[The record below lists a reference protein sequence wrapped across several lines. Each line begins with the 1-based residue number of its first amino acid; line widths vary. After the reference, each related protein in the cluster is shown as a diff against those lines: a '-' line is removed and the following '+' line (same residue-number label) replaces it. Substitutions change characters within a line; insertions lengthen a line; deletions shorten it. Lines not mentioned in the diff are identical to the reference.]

1 MSRIRLMTEEAIVSR
16 RILLVDDEPQLL
28 FSLREY
34 LGRVGYEVTAVEDGR
49 SALEEILAS
58 PPDLIISDIMMEGMD
73 GFEFQRR
80 VQALTDAGIP
90 FIFLTAKGEL
100 HDRLEGLR
108 GGADD
113 YIVKPFE
120 PEELEARVASLLHRV
135 ERTRQ
140 EERREF
146 EALRARILAE
156 VSARISVPVANLM
169 AHLNLLLSERFGD
182 DPERQ
187 AHYLRRVAT
196 DADALGSLV
205 RNLSDVAVEKSE
217 EMPLYCEAIR
227 VAPVVRSAAASAAR
241 LATSRT
247 VDLQVACG
255 GLLSARIDG
264 HALGKA
270 LAGLLEAAVALS
282 PPGSVVRI
290 SAVRA
295 HDGGV
300 EFTITDGGCDAAGW
314 QAKSSGQTD
323 AADALDVARRV
334 VRAHGGE
341 FATRLVDGHHSIVIW
356 VPGRVA
362 KHIGRER

>member
-1 MSRIRLMTEEAIVSR
+1 MAGEAIVSR

-28 FSLREY
+28 FSVREY
-34 LGRVGYEVTAVEDGR
+34 LERVGYDVMAVEDGR
-49 SALEEILAS
+49 SALEALIAS

-90 FIFLTAKGEL
+90 FIFLTAKGDL

-140 EERREF
+140 EERREIDT
-146 EALRARILAE
+146 LRARILAE
-156 VSARISVPVANLM
+156 VSARISVPVASLT
-169 AHLNLLLSERFGD
+169 AHLSLLLSERFGD
-182 DPERQ
+182 DPQKQ
-187 AHYLRRVAT
+187 AHYLRRVA
-196 DADALGSLV
+196 ADAEVLRSLV
-205 RNLSDVAVEKSE
+205 QDLSSLAVERSE
-217 EMPLYCEAIR
+217 DVPLHREAIR
-227 VAPVVRSAAASAAR
+227 VAPVVRSAAAGAAR
-241 LATSRT
+241 LAAARG
-247 VDLQVACG
+247 VELQVACG

-282 PPGSVVRI
+282 PPGSAVRI
-290 SAVRA
+290 AAVRA

-300 EFTITDGGCDAAGW
+300 EFTITDGGCDIDGW
-314 QAKSSGQTD
+314 EGEGSEGTVPSG
-323 AADALDVARRV
+323 ALDVARRV

-341 FATRLVDGHHSIVIW
+341 FATRLVDGRHTIAIW
-356 VPGRVA
+356 LPGRVA
-362 KHIGRER
+362 KHIGRRR